1 MTKYS
6 FELKLK
12 AVLDYERGI
21 GNYQFLAHKY
31 QVKDLQQITDWVKIY
46 RAFGSVGLQR
56 KHQYAVYDTQFKLNA
71 VNLYL
76 TSKKSYREIANQ
88 VGMTNR
94 AVLSRWVLDY
104 REKGESAFA
113 NSRRKPRKEPDLS
126 KQKTS
131 KKLSDL
137 SEAEEKLAELEHE
150 VLLLRIENEYLKGL
164 RRMRMEQQAKE
175 NPSLF
180 TPSNENS
187 SSRSKKF

>member
-6 FELKLK
+6 FELKLN

-104 REKGESAFA
+104 HEKGESAFS